1 MKLYVFNENSYFV
14 SRNVASYLGLFMMSM
29 FLGPSKMRMLL
40 FRRNSIC
47 MTTYNY
53 LDPTYLRER
62 SIYVYF
68 FYSKVIL
75 KVNLNMP
82 KRSVD
87 DIINDSLPVL

>member
-1 MKLYVFNENSYFV
+1 
-14 SRNVASYLGLFMMSM
+14 
-29 FLGPSKMRMLL
+29 
-40 FRRNSIC
+40 

-87 DIINDSLPVL
+87 DIINDSLPVLWKSLSRLYSVPWGWRVFRTYGSRLSADVGALKYVEN